1 MPRQPVEK
9 SGEKYTTVAMSAVAT
24 CIRPRAVVMRP
35 LSIAHNGLRR
45 YYSTPAKAPLP
56 LEGYRVLDMTRV
68 LAGPYC
74 TQILGDLGADVI
86 KIEHPVRG
94 DDTRAWGPPYAAYT
108 PQSNLDGPGEA
119 AYFLGVSLCF
129 RVSHSFALFSAVC
142 IVACAAHGKTSSSD
156 PHVWFS
162 GKPK

>member
-35 LSIAHNGLRR
+35 LSIANNGLRR

-68 LAGPYC
+68 LAGVSPNP
-74 TQILGDLGADVI
+74 TSRVATST
-86 KIEHPVRG
+86 HVR
-94 DDTRAWGPPYAAYT
+94 
-108 PQSNLDGPGEA
+108 QLD
-119 AYFLGVSLCF
+119 
-129 RVSHSFALFSAVC
+129 
-142 IVACAAHGKTSSSD
+142 
-156 PHVWFS
+156 
-162 GKPK
+162 